1 MSREVTQ
8 DKRRRMGRPTW
19 GRRMGTGNPR
29 KQGPHKKEQIGGSRQ
44 GQIPHKVVAGKKRI
58 KS

>member
-1 MSREVTQ
+1 MQ

-44 GQIPHKVVAGKKRI
+44 DQIPHKVVAGKKRI